1 MKGPEFVL
9 LSTGAKMPIVGLGT
23 WKSEPGKVTAAVTK
37 ALEVG
42 YRHLDCAFV
51 YQNENEVGEGIQ
63 QKFKEGVL
71 KREELFVTSKLW
83 STYHDKSMVRGACEK
98 TLAALK
104 LDYLDLYLIHWP
116 TGFKAGDALFPTDE
130 QGLVIPS
137 DTHFLNT
144 WEGMEEL
151 VDAGLVKA
159 IGISNFNHCQV
170 EQLLNKPGLK
180 YKPAVNQIE
189 CHPYLTQNKLI
200 EYCQSK
206 GIAVTAYSPLGSPD
220 RPWAKPEDP
229 SLLEEPKIKD
239 IAAKHKKT
247 AAQVLIRFH
256 IQRNVVVI
264 PKSVTA
270 ARIEENFQVFDF
282 ELTPDEMKDIFSF
295 ERGWRVCALSSA
307 KKHQDYPFNAE
318 F

>member
-1 MKGPEFVL
+1 MKA
-9 LSTGAKMPIVGLGT
+9 T
-23 WKSEPGKVTAAVTK
+23 KSEPGKVTAAVKK
-37 ALEVG
+37 ALDVG
-42 YRHLDCAFV
+42 YKHLDCAFL

-63 QKFKEGVL
+63 ERIKEGVL

-83 STYHDKSMVRGACEK
+83 STFHEKSMVRGACEK
-98 TLAALK
+98 TLASLK

-116 TGFKAGDALFPTDE
+116 TGFKAGEAFFPTDE
-130 QGLVIPS
+130 QGQVIPS

-159 IGISNFNHCQV
+159 IGISNFNHSQI
-170 EQLLNKPGLK
+170 EELLNKPGLK
-180 YKPAVNQIE
+180 YKPSVNQIE

-206 GIAVTAYSPLGSPD
+206 GIAVTAHSPLGSPA
-220 RPWAKPEDP
+220 RPSAKPEDP

-239 IAAKHKKT
+239 IAARHKKT
-247 AAQVLIRFH
+247 AAQVLIRYP

-264 PKSVTA
+264 PKSVTDE
-270 ARIEENFQVFDF
+270 RIEENFQVFDF
-282 ELTPDEMKDIFSF
+282 ELTPEDMKDISSF
-295 ERGWRVCALSSA
+295 DRGWRVCGLTSA
-307 KKHQDYPFNAE
+307 RKHKDYPFNAE